1 MGISK
6 NVTSLVV
13 VVMMN
18 DEVKIVIDV
27 EIVAEIM
34 AGTIVVEIIMA
45 EVAEIVA
52 GTCFAVKIDY

>member
-1 MGISK
+1 
-6 NVTSLVV
+6 VLVV

-27 EIVAEIM
+27 EIVDEIM

-45 EVAEIVA
+45 DVMVAEIVA

>member
-1 MGISK
+1 
-6 NVTSLVV
+6 LVV

-34 AGTIVVEIIMA
+34 AGTIVVEIVMA
-45 EVAEIVA
+45 DVMVAEIVA